1 MQCQA
6 IPKNLTPV
14 NGGHAHCSAGTDARQ
29 RKSPCWSLGRSS
41 NAAASRDDP
50 AVREHWALF
59 LIEGASFGIAR
70 RDSIAARGV
79 GAAAGWRDWRP

>member
-1 MQCQA
+1 MSVTWSVEQVRLQA
-6 IPKNLTPV
+6 VMT
-14 NGGHAHCSAGTDARQ
+14 R
-29 RKSPCWSLGRSS
+29 
-41 NAAASRDDP
+41 

-79 GAAAGWRDWRP
+79 VAAAGWPDWRP